1 MSELTKL
8 SASRIKTAQ
17 QCSWTYWCN
26 YKLKLPQAGN
36 DGSSRGTICHNIF
49 ELLGDK
55 HKSEF
60 NKILKEGTIWNTE
73 VVASQVKEEAQELN
87 VSDQENLDLIDE
99 MIVAGLRCDFF
110 GDSEEDPVLAESERF
125 FDLEID
131 KPEKGIRYAVRG
143 YIDKLFKYKDNSV
156 IIRDF
161 KSSKS
166 VFKGKD
172 ITDNLQNLIYSL
184 AVKHLMPETEPQSE
198 FIFLRFDLDKDV
210 LGERGKGYVKMDKIS
225 EEELEGFEYQLTEFQ
240 KYIDNFDEDCA
251 KSNFAATQ
259 DFPKDGTFGGPLAC
273 GKDGYK
279 MSYGQPILDKSG
291 EPIKAFIC
299 PYRKPMDYYAIL
311 NSEGKVVKT
320 AFIEEK
326 EKLEPNEEDGEK
338 VVKMNYEGCPHW
350 QNKNK
355 IDDFLDG

>member
-17 QCSWTYWCN
+17 TCSWTYWCN
-26 YKLKLPQAGN
+26 YKLKLPQSGN

-55 HKSEF
+55 HKAEF
-60 NKILKEGTIWNTE
+60 NIIIKEGTIWNTK
-73 VVASQVKEEAQELN
+73 VVASQVKEEAEELK
-87 VSDQENLDLIDE
+87 VDDQENLDLIDE

-110 GDSEEDPVLAESERF
+110 GDTEEKPEEAESERF
-125 FDLEID
+125 FDLEIE

-161 KSSKS
+161 KSSKQ
-166 VFKGKD
+166 VFKGKE

-184 AVKHLMPETEPQSE
+184 AVKNLMPETEPQSE
-198 FIFLRFDLDKDV
+198 FIFLRFDLEKDV
-210 LGERGKGYVKMDKIS
+210 LGERGKGYVRMDKIT

-240 KYIDNFDEDCA
+240 KYIDGFDEDCA
-251 KSNFAATQ
+251 KSNFAAKQ
-259 DFPKDGTFGGPLAC
+259 DYPRDGTFGGPLAC
-273 GKDGYK
+273 GKDGFK
-279 MSYGQPILDKSG
+279 VSYGQPVLDKLG

-299 PYRKPMDYYAIL
+299 PYRKPMEYYAIQDKD
-311 NSEGKVVKT
+311 GKVLKT
-320 AFIEEK
+320 SFIEK
-326 EKLEPNEEDGEK
+326 KDSLDPDKDLGEK
-338 VVKMNYEGCPHW
+338 VVKMNYDGCPHW
-350 QNKNK
+350 QNKVK

>member
-1 MSELTKL
+1 MNELTKL

-36 DGSSRGTICHNIF
+36 DGASRGTICHNVF

-55 HKSEF
+55 HKREF

-73 VVASQVKEEAQELN
+73 VVSAQVKKEAIELKVN
-87 VSDQENLDLIDE
+87 DQENLDLIDE

-110 GDSEEDPVLAESERF
+110 GDEKEKPIKAESERF

-131 KPEKGIRYAVRG
+131 KPDKGIRYAIRG
-143 YIDKLFKYKDNSV
+143 YIDKLFIYKDNSV

-184 AVKHLMPETEPQSE
+184 AVKHLMPDTEPQSE
-198 FIFLRFDLDKDV
+198 FLFLRFDLEKDI
-210 LGERGKGYVKMDKIS
+210 LGERGKGYVQMEKIS

-251 KSNFAATQ
+251 KSNLAATQ

-273 GKDGYK
+273 GKDGFK
-279 MSYGQPILDKSG
+279 ISYGQPILDKNG

-299 PYRKPMDYYAIL
+299 PYRKPMEYFAIKDKD
-311 NSEGKVVKT
+311 GKVLKT
-320 AFIEEK
+320 AFVEDK
-326 EKLEPNEEDGEK
+326 NSLNANEEDGEEL
-338 VVKMNYEGCPHW
+338 VKMNYSGCPHW
-350 QNKNK
+350 EDKNK
-355 IDDFLDG
+355 LDDFLDG

>member
-17 QCSWTYWCN
+17 TCSWTYWCN

-49 ELLGDK
+49 ELLGDH

-60 NKILKEGTIWNTE
+60 DKIIKEGTIWNTE
-73 VVASQVKEEAQELN
+73 VVAAQVKNEAQELN

-110 GDSEEDPVLAESERF
+110 GDSDEEPTAAESERF

-161 KSSKS
+161 KSSKQ
-166 VFKGKD
+166 VFKGKE

-240 KYIDNFDEDCA
+240 KYIDNFDEDCG
-251 KSNFAATQ
+251 KSNFAAKQ
-259 DFPKDGTFGGPLAC
+259 DYPKDGTFGGPLAC
-273 GKDGYK
+273 GKDGFK
-279 MSYGQPILDKSG
+279 MSYGQPVLDKSG

-299 PYRKPMDYYAIL
+299 PYRKPMEYYVLQDKHGKIL
-311 NSEGKVVKT
+311 KSAFTEKKDSLEAKT
-320 AFIEEK
+320 K
-326 EKLEPNEEDGEK
+326 EGEK
-338 VVKMNYEGCPHW
+338 IVKMNYDGCPHW